1 MKEEKNKVEKKTVK
15 RGRCLIESDPEKE
28 KRPSK
33 IYKLVLYKETEE
45 KEWKNRRIKPEKKK
59 ADKDNTLAYDL
70 SKEPQKVEKTQKRK
84 IVSPG
89 KNKIERKGKK
99 ILVEKL
105 KEDTRNTLAF
115 H

>member
-59 ADKDNTLAYDL
+59 
-70 SKEPQKVEKTQKRK
+70 
-84 IVSPG
+84 G
-89 KNKIERKGKK
+89 
-99 ILVEKL
+99 
-105 KEDTRNTLAF
+105 
-115 H
+115 